1 MESDFPVS
9 FFFNTKQIQRHKR
22 QVKKVFHL
30 WFILNM
36 TPNTDLRIKNATVE
50 DVPQIVAFIKEF
62 AEFEKL
68 SECFEATEEN
78 LREALFGERP
88 CVEGLMAFYD
98 GTPVGYAFFFPNF
111 ASFSA
116 SCGIYLEDLYVT
128 PEARGKGVGLALI
141 KRVAQIAKERGCVR
155 MDFLVLDW
163 NENAIKFY
171 ENLGAQVD
179 DTCRPF
185 RIVDE
190 DFQKLAAD

>member
-1 MESDFPVS
+1 M
-9 FFFNTKQIQRHKR
+9 K
-22 QVKKVFHL
+22 
-30 WFILNM
+30 
-36 TPNTDLRIKNATVE
+36 TVE
-50 DVPQIVAFIKEF
+50 DIQIKKATTEDIPQIIAFIREF

-68 SECFEATEEN
+68 SEYFEATQEN
-78 LREALFGERP
+78 LREALFSEHP
-88 CVEGLMAFYD
+88 HLEALIAFCD
-98 GTPVGYAFFFPNF
+98 NAPVGYAFFFPNF
-111 ASFSA
+111 ASFRGQR
-116 SCGIYLEDLYVT
+116 GIYLEDLYVA

-163 NENAIKFY
+163 NENAIRFY
-171 ENLGAQVD
+171 KNLGARVD